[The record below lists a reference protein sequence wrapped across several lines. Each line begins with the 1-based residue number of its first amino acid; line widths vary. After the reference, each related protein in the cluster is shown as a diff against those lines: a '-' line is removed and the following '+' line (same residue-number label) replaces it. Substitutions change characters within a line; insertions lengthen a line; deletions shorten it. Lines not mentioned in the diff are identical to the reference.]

1 MCKGSLMRF
10 FDMNEP
16 SVDDPLAEEID
27 RTDMAGEDFDPKS
40 ASDTTEGG

>member
-1 MCKGSLMRF
+1 
-10 FDMNEP
+10 MNEP